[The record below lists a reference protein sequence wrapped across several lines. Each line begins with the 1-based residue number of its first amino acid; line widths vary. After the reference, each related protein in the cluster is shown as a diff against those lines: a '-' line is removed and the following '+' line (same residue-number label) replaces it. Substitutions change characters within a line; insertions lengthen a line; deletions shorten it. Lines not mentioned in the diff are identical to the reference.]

1 MNEREALKLALEALE
16 GMYIPN
22 FTMDDSPINN
32 AITAIKEALAQP
44 EQEPVAWMRHDGARV
59 TTAADRK
66 NYPDY
71 ETRYSVPL
79 YTTPPQRTWV
89 GLTDEEF
96 EKMLNDVGF
105 TRTDLLMIGSCVEQI
120 VDLVEAKLKEKNNA

>member
-1 MNEREALKLALEALE
+1 MKNIEHYLKPGAIVPVDIETTKALVDALKEAREALAGAE
-16 GMYIPN
+16 G
-22 FTMDDSPINN
+22 
-32 AITAIKEALAQP
+32 ERQP

-79 YTTPPQRTWV
+79 YTTPPKRTWV
-89 GLTDEEF
+89 GLTDEEVKHQW
-96 EKMLNDVGF
+96 EVWRANAPRYVGF
-105 TRTDLLMIGSCVEQI
+105 AKGI
-120 VDLVEAKLKEKNNA
+120 EAKLKEKNT